1 MKLFKGLL
9 IAALL
14 LTGCAAPAV
23 KENEPEGKPEENPI
37 IEPIKVLA
45 PTGAPALSVM
55 ELAADGVNTV
65 DFVTGSEA
73 LSAEFAKGDSDY
85 DMILAPINLG
95 TKLISVG
102 KTEYRLEAVIT
113 WGNLYLVGTSET
125 ALDEAGNFAAFGE
138 NSVPDI
144 VFKNA
149 VDVESIVPEITYY
162 SSAQDVQGILL
173 SGKAES
179 GLLAEPAVTATI
191 AKAKEQGIE
200 LKVILDLQAAYQE
213 KMGTASAGFPQAAIF
228 VKNGSEE
235 KVSAALAQ
243 METFVNTTA
252 SNNADSITALVDQLT
267 PEVLG
272 VPNSKIAVAT
282 WAKQNIRYTS
292 ADACEADIT
301 EMLKLF
307 GIEYNA
313 DMLSK

>member
-9 IAALL
+9 VAALL
-14 LTGCAAPAV
+14 LTGCAAPAGNV
-23 KENEPEGKPEENPI
+23 NEPKGEEPKNPAA
-37 IEPIKVLA
+37 EPIKVLA

-73 LSAEFAKGDSDY
+73 LSAEFAKSDSDY

-95 TKLISVG
+95 AKLISAD
-102 KTEYRLEAVIT
+102 KTDYRLEAVIT
-113 WGNLYLVGTSET
+113 WGNLYLVGTSDT
-125 ALDEAGNFAAFGE
+125 ALEEAGNFAAFGE
-138 NSVPDI
+138 GSVPDI

-149 VDVESIVPEITYY
+149 VDVAGIVPEITYY

-200 LKVILDLQAAYQE
+200 LKVILDLQSAYQE
-213 KMGTASAGFPQAAIF
+213 KMSTASSGFPQAAIF
-228 VKNGSEE
+228 VKQGSEE

-243 METFVNTTA
+243 IESFVSAAA
-252 SNNADSITALVDQLT
+252 SDSSKVSSLVDQLT

-272 VPNSKIAVAT
+272 VPSSKIAAAT

-292 ADACEADIT
+292 ASLCEADIT
-301 EMLKLF
+301 TMLKLF
-307 GIEYNA
+307 GIDSTSE
-313 DMLSK
+313 MLSK

>member
-9 IAALL
+9 VAALL
-14 LTGCAAPAV
+14 LTGCAAPAGNV
-23 KENEPEGKPEENPI
+23 NEPKGEEPKNPAA
-37 IEPIKVLA
+37 EPIKVLA

-73 LSAEFAKGDSDY
+73 LSAEFAKSDSDY

-95 TKLISVG
+95 AKLISAD
-102 KTEYRLEAVIT
+102 KTDYRLEAVIT
-113 WGNLYLVGTSET
+113 WGNLYLVGTSDT
-125 ALDEAGNFAAFGE
+125 ALEEAGNFAAFGE
-138 NSVPDI
+138 GSVPDI

-200 LKVILDLQAAYQE
+200 LKVILDLQSAYQE
-213 KMGTASAGFPQAAIF
+213 KMSTTSSGFPQAAIF
-228 VKNGSEE
+228 VKQGSEE

-243 METFVNTTA
+243 IESFVSAAA
-252 SNNADSITALVDQLT
+252 SDSSKVSSLVDQLT

-272 VPNSKIAVAT
+272 VPSSKIAAAT

-292 ADACEADIT
+292 ASLCEADIT
-301 EMLKLF
+301 TMLKLF
-307 GIEYNA
+307 GIDYTSE
-313 DMLSK
+313 MLSK